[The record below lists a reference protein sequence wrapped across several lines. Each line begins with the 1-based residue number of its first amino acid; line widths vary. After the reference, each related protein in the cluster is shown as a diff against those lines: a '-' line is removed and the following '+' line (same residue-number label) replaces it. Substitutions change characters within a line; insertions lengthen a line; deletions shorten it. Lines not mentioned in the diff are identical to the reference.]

1 MVNQKEIVITLKGQ
15 SCPSCHTSA
24 VEAIGRLP
32 RVRSVKQQGQKLT
45 LTLEEPGHTLKEI
58 RSVVQRIEPA
68 LTVVKEAEEQEEEH
82 SSLRDPVELAAA
94 AALTGIAYL
103 LPAEIRETVWVLAY
117 LVVGYPIIWAA
128 LRGVRRGNV
137 FNENTLMSI
146 ATFGALILHNHL
158 EAIAVMFFYR
168 IGEFIEHLAVQRSQ
182 RSIAALSELW
192 PETANLLKDGKIQE
206 VKPEQLQVG
215 DLIIIKPGE
224 RVPTD
229 ALILEGHS
237 TVNTAALTG
246 ESLPRDVAPKDTLLS
261 GTVNLTAALKA
272 QVVRPMHQSAAAK
285 IAALVEEARQ
295 QKAPTEKF
303 ITRFARYYTPTVVAL
318 AALLGTVPP
327 LLGFGTF
334 DQWVYR
340 SLVFLVISCP
350 CALVLSIPLSFF
362 AGIGKAASK
371 GILVR
376 GGNYLEALAKLDTV
390 VFDKTGTLTTGQFQ
404 VAGIQPANGFT
415 PEDVLRYA
423 AMAESFSNHPIAQS
437 VLAAAAQEEQL
448 LDEAIDHEEIS
459 GMGIRALRGS
469 EEILVGNL
477 KLMERHGIP
486 VETSAENTAIYV
498 AVNGQ
503 YVGWLGVVD
512 TIKEDAK
519 AAVAALRKAGVRRVY
534 MLTGDAFLAGR
545 RVAEALGLD
554 GFYAELL
561 PEDKVKH
568 LKEILATSQG
578 TTAFVGDGI
587 NDAPVLAQADVGIA
601 MGQGGADAA
610 VNTADVVLLQD
621 RPSQLVDAVHTA
633 QRTRRIAL
641 ENITLALGIKILVL
655 ILGAFGLSTLWE
667 AIFADVG
674 VTVLAV
680 LNTLRISR
688 YASSS

>member
-1 MVNQKEIVITLKGQ
+1 
-15 SCPSCHTSA
+15 
-24 VEAIGRLP
+24 
-32 RVRSVKQQGQKLT
+32 
-45 LTLEEPGHTLKEI
+45 
-58 RSVVQRIEPA
+58 
-68 LTVVKEAEEQEEEH
+68 
-82 SSLRDPVELAAA
+82 
-94 AALTGIAYL
+94 
-103 LPAEIRETVWVLAY
+103 
-117 LVVGYPIIWAA
+117 
-128 LRGVRRGNV
+128 
-137 FNENTLMSI
+137 
-146 ATFGALILHNHL
+146 
-158 EAIAVMFFYR
+158 
-168 IGEFIEHLAVQRSQ
+168 
-182 RSIAALSELW
+182 
-192 PETANLLKDGKIQE
+192 
-206 VKPEQLQVG
+206 
-215 DLIIIKPGE
+215 
-224 RVPTD
+224 
-229 ALILEGHS
+229 
-237 TVNTAALTG
+237 
-246 ESLPRDVAPKDTLLS
+246 
-261 GTVNLTAALKA
+261 
-272 QVVRPMHQSAAAK
+272 
-285 IAALVEEARQ
+285 
-295 QKAPTEKF
+295 
-303 ITRFARYYTPTVVAL
+303 
-318 AALLGTVPP
+318 
-327 LLGFGTF
+327 
-334 DQWVYR
+334 
-340 SLVFLVISCP
+340 
-350 CALVLSIPLSFF
+350 
-362 AGIGKAASK
+362 
-371 GILVR
+371 
-376 GGNYLEALAKLDTV
+376 
-390 VFDKTGTLTTGQFQ
+390 
-404 VAGIQPANGFT
+404 
-415 PEDVLRYA
+415 
-423 AMAESFSNHPIAQS
+423 MAESFSNHPIAQS